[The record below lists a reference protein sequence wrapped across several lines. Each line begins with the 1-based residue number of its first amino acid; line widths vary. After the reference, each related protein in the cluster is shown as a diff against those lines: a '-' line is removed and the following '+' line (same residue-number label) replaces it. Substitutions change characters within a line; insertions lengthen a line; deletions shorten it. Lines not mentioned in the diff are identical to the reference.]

1 MFINNI
7 VQQQCRHMFMGP
19 EWTNQKVLIKIN
31 QNLKISNRL
40 AGMWKFRY
48 VGSINDHAMLCQ
60 THDNECLVTRDQKLS
75 TGKTL
80 TTKAHV

>member
-1 MFINNI
+1 
-7 VQQQCRHMFMGP
+7 
-19 EWTNQKVLIKIN
+19 
-31 QNLKISNRL
+31 
-40 AGMWKFRY
+40 MWKFRY
-48 VGSINDHAMLCQ
+48 VGLINDHAKLCQ